1 MQPTPDLDLFSEIDE
16 EKVEI
21 LLENNDKTP
30 APGEDE
36 LFEAG
41 MQEPFNPAEINI
53 IPKSETLHNLIE
65 RLKHGEIDMYTEFQR
80 HPELWDNQK
89 MSRLIESI
97 LIRFPLPAFYF
108 DASNDEKW
116 LIVDGLQR
124 LSAIKKFVID
134 KKLKLSGLEY
144 LNEFNG
150 RIYDDLPR
158 TYQRR
163 IDECPIISF
172 LIQPGTPEPVK
183 YSIFRRIN
191 TGGLTLNDQEI
202 RNAMATQDIRCFL
215 EKLAQDKV
223 FVDIMGDQSKR
234 MFDQELVLRYLAFR
248 FMDYEE
254 SKKNISTFLDE
265 MIARLENATPEKLSE
280 YELSFK
286 AAIRRCWDLFG
297 KNAFE
302 KASNGDNSR
311 RRRKNATLFEV
322 WTTALAGLSADD
334 MATVL
339 AKKENLQNLY
349 QEMMLN
355 DNDFLKSITYS
366 TQKKDHYR
374 IRRDKV
380 GQLLKDVIS
389 SYILS

>member
-1 MQPTPDLDLFSEIDE
+1 MQTTPDLDLFSETDE
-16 EKVEI
+16 EKEEI

-36 LFEAG
+36 LFESG

-134 KKLKLSGLEY
+134 KKLRLSGLEY
-144 LNEFNG
+144 LQDFNG
-150 RIYDDLPR
+150 KFYDDLSR

-202 RNAMATQDIRCFL
+202 RNAMAGANVRKYL
-215 EKLAQDKV
+215 EELAQDSFFIRTV
-223 FVDIMGDQSKR
+223 GDQSKR
-234 MFDQELVLRYLAFR
+234 MVDQELVLRYLAFR
-248 FMDYEE
+248 FMNYEE
-254 SKKNISTFLDE
+254 SRKNISTFLDE
-265 MIARLENATPEKLSE
+265 MIEQLESATPEKLAG

-286 AAIRRCWDLFG
+286 TAIRRCWDLFG
-297 KNAFE
+297 ENAFE
-302 KASNGDNSR
+302 KATNGDNSR
-311 RRRKNATLFEV
+311 RRRKNSTLFEV
-322 WTTALAGLSADD
+322 WTNALSRLSDD
-334 MATVL
+334 AMAIVL
-339 AKKENLQNLY
+339 TEKDNLQIRYL
-349 QEMMLN
+349 EMMLG

-374 IRRDKV
+374 IRKSKID
-380 GQLLKDVIS
+380 QLLTDVIS
-389 SYILS
+389 SHILS

>member
-1 MQPTPDLDLFSEIDE
+1 MNTD
-16 EKVEI
+16 
-21 LLENNDKTP
+21 
-30 APGEDE
+30 
-36 LFEAG
+36 
-41 MQEPFNPAEINI
+41 
-53 IPKSETLHNLIE
+53 
-65 RLKHGEIDMYTEFQR
+65 FQR
-80 HPELWDNQK
+80 HAELWNNQK

-134 KKLKLSGLEY
+134 KKLRLSGLEY
-144 LNEFNG
+144 LQDFNG
-150 RIYDDLPR
+150 KFYDDLSR

-202 RNAMATQDIRCFL
+202 RNAMAGANVRKYL
-215 EKLAQDKV
+215 EELAQDSFFIRTV
-223 FVDIMGDQSKR
+223 GDQSKR
-234 MFDQELVLRYLAFR
+234 MVDQELVLRYLAFR
-248 FMDYEE
+248 FMNYEE
-254 SKKNISTFLDE
+254 SRKNISTFLDE
-265 MIARLENATPEKLSE
+265 MIEQLESATPEKLAG

-286 AAIRRCWDLFG
+286 TAIRRCWDLFG
-297 KNAFE
+297 ENAFE
-302 KASNGDNSR
+302 KATNGDNSR
-311 RRRKNATLFEV
+311 RRRKNSTLFEV
-322 WTTALAGLSADD
+322 WTNALSRLSDD
-334 MATVL
+334 AMAIVL
-339 AKKENLQNLY
+339 TEKDNLQIRYL
-349 QEMMLN
+349 EMMLG

-374 IRRDKV
+374 IRKSKID
-380 GQLLKDVIS
+380 QLLTDVIS
-389 SYILS
+389 SHILS